1 MKIDTTVFKEKLLNE
16 RSVLEKELSSLAIK
30 NPSNPSDWDA
40 VTPSNDTDV
49 AEEGEVAD
57 SMERFE
63 NSNGETD
70 QLEKQLKDVND
81 ALLKIENDNFGFCE
95 ICEQEIEED
104 RLEANPSARTC
115 KAHMN

>member
-1 MKIDTTVFKEKLLNE
+1 MTIYTTVLKEKLLNE
-16 RSVLEKELSSLAIK
+16 RSVLEKELASLAIK

-40 VTPSNDTDV
+40 VTSSSDV
-49 AEEGEVAD
+49 DIAEEGEVAD

-63 NSNGETD
+63 NSNSETD
-70 QLEKQLKDVND
+70 QLERQLKDVDN

-95 ICEQEIEED
+95 VCEQEIEDD